1 MLDRLFLFPW
11 SSQNSGEFCA
21 TFSVFQLSSPE
32 IAAKVP
38 STIVHLQTVTLLPLA
53 RMRLPIPRTCIRS
66 AIMEGMPRNMKPR
79 VAFGNPSPS
88 SSFSTTSSDRIS
100 LVSQHLNSTQTNP
113 NPIQTQSRALSN
125 MSSQPE
131 HPALLIP
138 GPIEFDDAVLQSM
151 SHYRYDM

>member
-1 MLDRLFLFPW
+1 
-11 SSQNSGEFCA
+11 
-21 TFSVFQLSSPE
+21 
-32 IAAKVP
+32 
-38 STIVHLQTVTLLPLA
+38 
-53 RMRLPIPRTCIRS
+53 
-66 AIMEGMPRNMKPR
+66 MKPR